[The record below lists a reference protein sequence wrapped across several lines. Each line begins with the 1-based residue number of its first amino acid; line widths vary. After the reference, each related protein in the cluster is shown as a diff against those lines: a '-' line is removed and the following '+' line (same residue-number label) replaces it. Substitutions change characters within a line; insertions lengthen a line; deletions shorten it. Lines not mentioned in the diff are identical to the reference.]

1 MTTLPRALAP
11 DAKSQ
16 KMQLQRL
23 ERAAKA
29 PATGVSIP
37 SRNAMP
43 ITTPSKPMLHE
54 PIERVPGA
62 AIRLAT
68 LPKLL
73 KATASRRRRRPNPRH
88 PAGKLIKSF
97 SRPYLLAQ
105 DKYPVKRV
113 AIMRGG

>member
-1 MTTLPRALAP
+1 M
-11 DAKSQ
+11 
-16 KMQLQRL
+16 LQ
-23 ERAAKA
+23 
-29 PATGVSIP
+29 V
-37 SRNAMP
+37 P
-43 ITTPSKPMLHE
+43 IDC
-54 PIERVPGA
+54 VPGVA
-62 AIRLAT
+62 NRLAI

-113 AIMRGG
+113 AIMRGGPHP